1 MPRVRKHL
9 QNGKGNRLC
18 HRKAAAHGGG
28 FRGGTSLM
36 AGSKGG
42 NLWAGF
48 HKGGTPLC
56 RGLKGWKPLPEHCDG
71 GESGVLGDGF
81 GVPSARNIACDV

>member
-1 MPRVRKHL
+1 MRDMSGVL
-9 QNGKGNRLC
+9 G
-18 HRKAAAHGGG
+18 AAHP
-28 FRGGTSLM
+28 SK

-48 HKGGTPLC
+48 HKGGTLLC
-56 RGLKGWKPLPEHCDG
+56 RGFKGWKPLPEHCDG